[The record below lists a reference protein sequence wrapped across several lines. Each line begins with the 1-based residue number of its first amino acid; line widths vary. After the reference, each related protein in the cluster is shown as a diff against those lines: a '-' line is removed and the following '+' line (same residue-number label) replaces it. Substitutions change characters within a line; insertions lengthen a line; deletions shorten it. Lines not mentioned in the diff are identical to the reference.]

1 VRSVQPS
8 AIVLV
13 LLASLL
19 GSRPAAADPRGAR
32 AADLDWLAGCWA
44 AEGGEPGSGEQW
56 TAPAGGTLLG
66 VSRTV
71 RGGRT
76 VAHEFLQIR
85 ETDDGGVVYVALPS
99 GQAEASFRLVA
110 RGAREVTFADPE
122 HDFPQ
127 RIRYRLAEDG
137 ALHARIEGEV
147 DGHERAV
154 DFTFRRVSCPSAGTA
169 QSSE

>member
-1 VRSVQPS
+1 MRSVQPS

-19 GSRPAAADPRGAR
+19 GSWPVAADPPGAR
-32 AADLDWLAGCWA
+32 ATDLDWLAGCWA

-71 RGGRT
+71 RAGRT
-76 VAHEFLQIR
+76 VAHEFLMIR
-85 ETDDGGVVYVALPS
+85 ETDDGGLLYVALPS
-99 GQAEASFRLVA
+99 GQAEASFLLVA
-110 RGAREVTFADPE
+110 GGAREVTFADPE

-137 ALHARIEGEV
+137 ALQARIEGEV
-147 DGHERAV
+147 DGRERAV
-154 DFTFRRVSCPSAGTA
+154 DFTFRRVSCPSVGAA